1 MKIILRLFAIT
12 LTLVICWNSRLTANE
27 GPDYWP
33 IGGWRAASPESQG
46 MDSNILA
53 KMLNKIWEKNIR
65 VDSVLVVRNGYIVL
79 DAYAYPF
86 NADHAR
92 HIQSCSKS
100 VISALVGIAIDK
112 GYIKDVNQSTLS
124 FFPKRVA
131 KNLDANKRAMTLENL
146 LTMTHGL
153 ECEDFYRM
161 LKSIGN
167 FNCVVR

>member
-1 MKIILRLFAIT
+1 MKIVLRLFAIT
-12 LTLVICWNSRLTANE
+12 LTLVIWWNSQSSANA

-33 IGGWRAASPESQG
+33 TGGWRTASPESQG
-46 MDSNILA
+46 VDSKILV

-79 DAYAYPF
+79 DAYGYPF

-112 GYIKDVNQSTLS
+112 GYINTS
-124 FFPKRVA
+124 A
-131 KNLDANKRAMTLENL
+131 
-146 LTMTHGL
+146 
-153 ECEDFYRM
+153 
-161 LKSIGN
+161 
-167 FNCVVR
+167 